1 MTAANT
7 PSPGGPTR
15 TDLTYLRRRTRPT
28 EQQASSAAVTTVTAD
43 APAVQADSPGVSS
56 VADFL
61 SGRSVRPGRQRST
74 PPAPAQPPAPT
85 TPAPTRPAAAPAPSS
100 GSLDLGSS
108 SAPAGPP
115 PERLHQPPPR
125 SEQPSTSGGSLDLGG
140 SEDPAP
146 SQRSSGPAGG
156 SSLDLGGSSLD
167 LGGVGP
173 SVSAPA
179 PVAHVREQIDD
190 LRLPTITEHERRV
203 LTAADRVVHLT
214 RIQSAV
220 GRLRIEPALGAGEHL
235 DLGCVLETKGR
246 RESIVL
252 GTLNRQGPD
261 PRRPMVRCGGQ
272 GAEIDLRR
280 IHSLSRLLIVAV
292 GGRLPGGT
300 LVITTYGG
308 SRMEIPLRNGPTLG
322 AQALLTGY
330 VVQGR
335 LVLRA
340 ELDPFSGTLQQVC
353 GAYGYGDL
361 TWRDPATPLV

>member
-1 MTAANT
+1 MTPANDA
-7 PSPGGPTR
+7 PPNRPTR

-28 EQQASSAAVTTVTAD
+28 AQQVPAESSRTTAAPQTSV
-43 APAVQADSPGVSS
+43 PSPSGGS

-61 SGRSVRPGRQRST
+61 AGRSTRPGRQRLPAPDPAAPP
-74 PPAPAQPPAPT
+74 PPA
-85 TPAPTRPAAAPAPSS
+85 RPAAAPPAGGGLLDLGGSSSTPRSAPDR

-108 SAPAGPP
+108 GAPATSS
-115 PERLHQPPPR
+115 R
-125 SEQPSTSGGSLDLGG
+125 SIAS
-140 SEDPAP
+140 
-146 SQRSSGPAGG
+146 GG
-156 SSLDLGGSSLD
+156 SSLDLDLD
-167 LGGVGP
+167 LALDLDSRSSVDLGP
-173 SVSAPA
+173 GDGSHEPIR
-179 PVAHVREQIDD
+179 HVREKADD
-190 LRLPTITEHERRV
+190 LRLPTISEHERRV
-203 LTAADRVVHLT
+203 LGVADRVVHLT

-220 GRLRIEPALGAGEHL
+220 GRLRVEPALGAGEHV
-235 DLGCVLETKGR
+235 DLGCALETADR
-246 RESIVL
+246 QESIVL

-261 PRRPMVRCGGQ
+261 PRRPMVRCGGH
-272 GAEIDLRR
+272 GVEVDLRR

-300 LVITTYGG
+300 LVISTYGG

-353 GAYGYGDL
+353 GAYGYTEL
-361 TWRDPATPLV
+361 TWRDPGTPLI